1 MTVDPTLE
9 TAIAAPQLE
18 PLLAQSEPPEP
29 PEETDQIVGLARA
42 TTILAVGNIA
52 SRVLGFVKE
61 ILLSNYF
68 GASRAVD
75 AFQIAIT
82 VPQDLYDLAISGHV
96 NSALVPVLSEYAVRD
111 RRELWRLVSA
121 LLAIVTIAAGVLVLI
136 LEVFAPQVAMY
147 WRGSNEAI
155 WAFDRY
161 FQTFAPQITSLWPN
175 RGLSREAFELSVH
188 LLRLTSPA
196 LIFMSLF
203 AIVSGML
210 YSLRRFMWPAFA
222 AALFNGTVVVTMIVL
237 APYMGIERA
246 AIGVVLGA
254 ILQLAFQVGG
264 LRGARL
270 GFNFNLRDAIKHPG
284 VRRIGLLYVPVML
297 SLVLDV
303 LVNRPFSYAIAS
315 QAGDGN
321 IAYMNWATS
330 LREFPMGLV
339 GTAISIAILPT
350 LARQALSVEAR
361 QAFKDT
367 LGQGLRLVMALIL
380 PATVGMFVLAGP
392 LIGLVFERGQFTAAN
407 TDQMS
412 NVLRLYLLGI
422 PFAALDLML
431 VFAFYAVKDTVTP
444 ALIGIVSLICYIVI
458 ATALQP
464 QFGFLS
470 LMIADSVKHLIHMV
484 ISLVLLARRLGG
496 LGNQR
501 LWWTLIKA
509 SLATLVMGLMTYAV
523 VRSIPEILPIE
534 GLSERALLV
543 LLPSVLGA
551 LIYFLLASL
560 LKLDEF
566 TWFMRALG
574 RKIR

>member
-1 MTVDPTLE
+1 
-9 TAIAAPQLE
+9 
-18 PLLAQSEPPEP
+18 
-29 PEETDQIVGLARA
+29 
-42 TTILAVGNIA
+42 
-52 SRVLGFVKE
+52 
-61 ILLSNYF
+61 
-68 GASRAVD
+68 
-75 AFQIAIT
+75 
-82 VPQDLYDLAISGHV
+82 
-96 NSALVPVLSEYAVRD
+96 
-111 RRELWRLVSA
+111 
-121 LLAIVTIAAGVLVLI
+121 
-136 LEVFAPQVAMY
+136 
-147 WRGSNEAI
+147 
-155 WAFDRY
+155 
-161 FQTFAPQITSLWPN
+161 
-175 RGLSREAFELSVH
+175 
-188 LLRLTSPA
+188 
-196 LIFMSLF
+196 
-203 AIVSGML
+203 ML

-254 ILQLAFQVGG
+254 ILQLVFQVGG
-264 LRGARL
+264 LRGAHL
-270 GFNFNLRDAIKHPG
+270 GFNFNIRAAIKHPG

-392 LIGLVFERGQFTAAN
+392 LIGLVFERGQFTATN
-407 TDQMS
+407 TEQMS

-431 VFAFYAVKDTVTP
+431 IFAFYAVKDTVTP

-458 ATALQP
+458 ATVLQP
-464 QFGFLS
+464 EFGFLS
-470 LMIADSVKHLIHMV
+470 LMIADSVKHLIHMA

-509 SLATLVMGLMTYAV
+509 SLATLVMGLVTYAV
-523 VRSIPEILPIE
+523 VRSIPEIRPIE

-543 LLPSVLGA
+543 LLPSALGA

-574 RKIR
+574 RRIR